1 MLQLIHPNWLVATTA
16 IVCGVV
22 LGIALALSDWKSK
35 FTVGSIVTTI
45 SSAIASI
52 TAEKVKALKDFLAST
67 TLLPPMLCGFDIAI
81 VTFLFTLITGALLVF
96 VVKYLPAKRAGDPEA
111 FVRAVRSGVAVF
123 GSGLHR
129 YITAPPDLAAR
140 NKIRALEKHR
150 DIICLISKTLARE
163 VAEPLHSQQ
172 HFDDSVSAIGRLLL
186 QTAFGDGPDLQ
197 HFRMAF
203 FERQGDRIEYRI
215 AINNGDWTAHSMK
228 GFTVKGSFI
237 GEAVRL
243 DRPLVYPRDKKWG
256 VAFSK
261 RSKVRYK
268 SFVALPVPCG
278 RGAEEN
284 VGAIT
289 VDYTGTDDVFA
300 ELRIEELFALTQ
312 LIHSF
317 YLLNVR
323 GGPDVKEQCAS

>member
-35 FTVGSIVTTI
+35 FTIGSIVATT

-52 TAEKVKALKDFLAST
+52 TAEKVKALKEFLAST
-67 TLLPPMLCGFDIAI
+67 TLLTPLLCGLDIAI
-81 VTFLFTLITGALLVF
+81 VTFLCTLVAGASLVF
-96 VVKYLPAKRAGDPEA
+96 LVKYLPAKRAGDPEA
-111 FVRAVRSGVAVF
+111 FLRAVRFGVVVF

-140 NKIRALEKHR
+140 NKIRALETHR
-150 DIICLISKTLARE
+150 DVICLITKTLSRE
-163 VAEPLHSQQ
+163 VAEPLHSHQ
-172 HFDDSVSAIGRLLL
+172 HFDDSVAAIGRLLL
-186 QTAFGDGPDLQ
+186 QVAFGDGADLQ

-203 FERQGDRIEYRI
+203 FERRDDQMEYRI

-228 GFTVKGSFI
+228 GFAVKGSFV
-237 GEAVRL
+237 GEAIRL
-243 DRPLVYPRDKKWG
+243 DRPMIYPRDKKWG

-278 RGAEEN
+278 RGADAN

-289 VDYTGTDDVFA
+289 VDYTGADDVFT

-317 YLLNVR
+317 YLLNLR
-323 GGPDVKEQCAS
+323 GGLDAKEQCAS